1 MSKKFYI
8 TTTLPYVNA
17 NLHMGHALEIIRA
30 DSLARYKKLTG
41 FDVFF
46 NTGTDEHGMKIYE
59 KALLSGQSPEDFV
72 NIGFQNF
79 KEQLKSF
86 GVHEDINY
94 IRTTDKKHIIGAQ
107 EFWKKVKENGYIYK
121 KNYKTKYCVGCEEE
135 KTDSD
140 LENGKCRIHPNRDL
154 EIIEEENYFFAFSKF
169 QSKLLDFYD
178 KNPRFVVPQFR
189 YNEIISF
196 VKRGLQDFS
205 ISRLKSKMPWGIDVP
220 DDKDHVMY
228 VWFDALT
235 NYITTLGWGS
245 GDDSDF
251 EKYWTDGTPLQYCGK
266 DNTRFQAV
274 MWQAMLMACEISNTD
289 RVVVNGHITAEG
301 GVKMSKSLG
310 NVVDPM
316 EISKEYGVDALRYFL
331 LKEISSFE
339 DSPFTPDRF
348 KESYNSGL
356 ANGLGNLVSRIMKMA
371 EGNIESRIQNLESRK
386 NPEEYD
392 EAIENFDLQKAMN
405 VIWQKIG
412 EMDKKIQDTKPFTL
426 VKGNLEEKNS
436 GVKVIEEL
444 VNELHKVAL
453 MLSPFLPQTSS
464 KIKELIK
471 ANKSPEKPLFA
482 RRD

>member
-1 MSKKFYI
+1 MSKTFYI

-30 DSLARYKKLTG
+30 DALYRYKKING

-59 KALLSGQSPEDFV
+59 KAILNNKDPQKFV
-72 NIGFQNF
+72 NEAFINF

-86 GVHEDINY
+86 GVSRDINY
-94 IRTTDKKHIIGAQ
+94 IRTTDKNHIVGAQ
-107 EFWKKVKENGYIYK
+107 EFWKKVKANGYIYK

-140 LENGKCRIHPNRDL
+140 LENGRCRVHPNRDL

-169 QSKLLDFYD
+169 QDKLLDFYD
-178 KNPRFVVPQFR
+178 KNPKFVVPQFR

-205 ISRLKSKMPWGIDVP
+205 ISRLKSKMPWGIEVP

-235 NYITTLGWGS
+235 NYITALGWGS
-245 GDDSDF
+245 GDDSNF
-251 EKYWTDGTPLQYCGK
+251 EKYWISGTPLQYCGK

-274 MWQAMLMACEISNTD
+274 MWQAMLMACGISNTD
-289 RVVVNGHITAEG
+289 KIVVNGHITAEG

-310 NVVDPM
+310 NVVDPKKVS
-316 EISKEYGVDALRYFL
+316 EEYGVDALRYFL

-339 DSPFTPDRF
+339 DSPFTMERF
-348 KESYNSGL
+348 KDSYNSGL
-356 ANGLGNLVSRIMKMA
+356 ANGLGNLVSRVMKMA
-371 EGNIESRIQNLESRK
+371 EDKKYEVRDTNYEQTSK
-386 NPEEYD
+386 EYT
-392 EAIENFDLQKAMN
+392 EAILNFDLQKAMD

-412 EMDKKIQDTKPFTL
+412 EMDKKIQDTKPFSL
-426 VKGNLEEKNS
+426 VKGTPEEKIK

-444 VNELHKVAL
+444 VNELYEVAKI
-453 MLSPFLPQTSS
+453 FL
-464 KIKELIK
+464 
-471 ANKSPEKPLFA
+471 LFFLKLLQK
-482 RRD
+482 